1 MYQLNAVNLDDLW
14 QKDQGW
20 DAERKSGRKFD
31 DKVELDFWEKLAPT
45 YSKQYNLYRDSLIL
59 QDKLK
64 GVFGEGRKIID
75 VGCGSGN
82 FSIPLSKYSK
92 EILALDFSPAMLEQL
107 AISMKQEKRENIRMI
122 CSKWEDF
129 AEDYPADFVLAVNS
143 LYRVC
148 YMRQVLSKISA
159 YGRKG
164 FVIVRTLLRPQM
176 YELYRDLGLS
186 YRFNNDYI
194 LVPMMLWDMGIN
206 ANVEYITYTRR
217 KRYNDFSEVEAEM
230 KNDLG
235 ELSFLNFNDQ
245 LSEKFMQNVIE
256 EKNGFAYDSK
266 RVVQI
271 ISYIKER

>member
-1 MYQLNAVNLDDLW
+1 MYQLKSVNLDDLW

-31 DKVELDFWEKLAPT
+31 DRAELEFWDKLAPT
-45 YSKQYNLYRDSLIL
+45 YSRQYNLYRDSVPLR
-59 QDKLK
+59 DKLK
-64 GVFGEGRKIID
+64 EVFGEGKKIID
-75 VGCGSGN
+75 LGCGSGN

-92 EILALDFSPAMLEQL
+92 EILALDFSPAMLKQL
-107 AISMKQEKRENIRMI
+107 AISIKQEGCKNIRMV
-122 CSKWEDF
+122 CSKWEDYT
-129 AEDYPADFVLAVNS
+129 EDYQADFVLAVNS

-148 YMRQVLSKISA
+148 YMRQVLSKIVL

-186 YRFNNDYI
+186 YRYNNDYI
-194 LVPMMLWDMGIN
+194 LMPLMLWDMGIN
-206 ANVEYITYTRR
+206 ANVEYVSYTRR
-217 KRYNDFSEVEAEM
+217 KYYKDFSAAEEEM

-245 LSEKFMQNVIE
+245 LSEKFMQNAME
-256 EKNGFAYDSK
+256 ESNGFAYDSK
-266 RVVQI
+266 RIVQI
-271 ISYIKER
+271 ISYVK